1 MALNVLDLIH
11 AFFLRKWPT
20 FIQHKQLCFFRKK
33 ALHVVYSIQAS
44 RFFFLFMALTFFIQ
58 LLWLTELL
66 VYLLKA
72 KTLILERNIITTKH
86 FFRFRLE
93 NVFVD
98 EDDVLSG
105 RVFESVLSH
114 GTTFRNE
121 IGFLKDRMKT
131 IKKPND
137 TQLLILFYK
146 SQMMNE
152 FSNSYLPKIVRVF
165 IEINSKWRHFVLSSI
180 DELNIYSGDYF

>member
-20 FIQHKQLCFFRKK
+20 FIQHKQVCFFSQNGFACR
-33 ALHVVYSIQAS
+33 LFNTSQW
-44 RFFFLFMALTFFIQ
+44 FFFLFMALTFFIQ

-121 IGFLKDRMKT
+121 ICFLKDRMKT
-131 IKKPND
+131 IKKKAKWYTIAD
-137 TQLLILFYK
+137 FILQK
-146 SQMMNE
+146 SD
-152 FSNSYLPKIVRVF
+152 
-165 IEINSKWRHFVLSSI
+165 
-180 DELNIYSGDYF
+180 DEWIT